1 VNILQAAVRA
11 YQAGELDE
19 ALGMARTV
27 PGKNRADHAMAQALI
42 GNILAK
48 RGDKTGAASAFI
60 RAADDNPAQAPTF
73 LKLAATL
80 YQQAGAIEPL
90 RRIALK
96 AALANQTDAEFVLAM
111 AQIVV
116 EPWDAPARKA
126 AISLIGFLDRH
137 SGPAMFFAVNLLQLH
152 GDSHAVEALL
162 AELEKT
168 LPDDVVIESFRLS
181 SAHNRVDLPTIARH
195 QAMMQHRDDPFTKA
209 LLERES
215 ALSRLL
221 WCEDEALNAH
231 PHLESRALAP
241 SFAARPQ
248 RRTVRA
254 AGERLHIG
262 YLSSDFS
269 AHATMT
275 LFLDGLVAHDRTR
288 FDITLFCHTAP
299 DAAKDQSKMPEVLR
313 REFVSVR
320 HLSDAEAAAEI
331 DRRGVDILVD
341 LKGHTPGA
349 RLAIV
354 NLSSA
359 PIKTTWLGFP
369 GAVHGVDLDYV
380 ISDAI
385 VTPDSAAAF
394 YHEKFCRL
402 PDTYQPNS
410 TTSRPAPKPSTRKQ
424 HGLPDDAFVFA
435 SFNGV
440 QKITPDAVAL
450 WCRILKAVPQSLL
463 WVLSSDQLAQHN
475 LRAAFAIAGIDPARL
490 LFAGRQDYLHHV
502 NRLPLADLAL
512 DTFPYNGHTTT
523 SDMLWAGLPV
533 LTKKGGCFAARVSES
548 LLNAVGLED
557 LVAEDGDDFVVRA
570 TALATN
576 PSHLAEVRQRLVQNL
591 KTAPLFDTIRF
602 TRHLERAYEMMAE
615 RARLNLPPAII
626 DVAVIDMANVNPA
639 IPQESSI

>member
-1 VNILQAAVRA
+1 MSTIQAAVRA
-11 YQAGELDE
+11 YQAGDLDG
-19 ALGMARTV
+19 ALTMARTV
-27 PGKNRADHAMAQALI
+27 PGKNRTEHAMAQALI

-48 RGDKTGAASAFI
+48 QGDKIGAASAFI
-60 RAADDNPAQAPTF
+60 RAAEENAAQAPTF

-80 YQQAGAIEPL
+80 YQQAGAVEPL
-90 RRIALK
+90 RRITLK
-96 AALANQTDAEFVLAM
+96 AALANKTDAEFVLAM

-126 AISLIGFLDRH
+126 AISLIAHLDRR
-137 SGPAMFFAVNLLQLH
+137 SGPAMFFAVNLLQLE
-152 GDSHAVEALL
+152 GDSHGVAALL
-162 AELEKT
+162 AELETT
-168 LPDDVVIESFRLS
+168 LPDDAVIEALRLA

-195 QAMMQHRDDPFTKA
+195 QRMMQNLDDPFA
-209 LLERES
+209 RAVLERES

-221 WCEDEALNAH
+221 WCADEALNAE
-231 PHLESRALAP
+231 PHLESRMLAP

-248 RRTVRA
+248 RRVVRTSN
-254 AGERLHIG
+254 ERLHIG

-275 LFLDGLVAHDRTR
+275 LFLDGLVAHDRSR
-288 FDITLFCHTAP
+288 FEITLFCHTEP
-299 DAAKDQSKMPEVLR
+299 EAAKDQRKMPEVLR
-313 REFVSVR
+313 RDIVSVR

-359 PIKTTWLGFP
+359 PIKATWLGFP

-385 VTPDSAAAF
+385 VTPDSAAPF
-394 YHEKFCRL
+394 YREKFCRL
-402 PDTYQPNS
+402 PETYQPNS
-410 TTSRPAPKPSTRKQ
+410 TGSRPGPKLSTRKQ
-424 HGLPDDAFVFA
+424 HGLPQDAFVFA

-440 QKITPDAVAL
+440 QKITPEAVDL
-450 WCRILKAVPQSLL
+450 WCRILNAVSHSLL
-463 WVLSSDQLAQHN
+463 WVLTSDRLAQQN
-475 LRAAFAIAGIDPARL
+475 LRNAFVCAGIDSSRL
-490 LFAGRQDYLHHV
+490 LFADRQDYLHHV

-533 LTKKGGCFAARVSES
+533 LTKKGSCFAARVSKS
-548 LLNAVGLED
+548 LLNAVGLPD
-557 LVAEDGDDFVVRA
+557 LVAEDGDDFVARA
-570 TALATN
+570 TELAGDPNQLTALRKR
-576 PSHLAEVRQRLVQNL
+576 LAQNL
-591 KTAPLFDTIRF
+591 KIAPLFDTERF
-602 TRHLERAYEMMAE
+602 TRHLECAYEMMAK
-615 RARLNLPPAII
+615 RARAGLAPAPMDVPALPARS
-626 DVAVIDMANVNPA
+626 AAFL
-639 IPQESSI
+639 

>member
-1 VNILQAAVRA
+1 MSILQAAVRA
-11 YQAGELDE
+11 YQAGDLDD
-19 ALGMARTV
+19 ALGKARSV
-27 PGKNRADHAMAQALI
+27 PGKNRAEHAMAQALI

-80 YQQAGAIEPL
+80 YQQAGATEPL

-96 AALANQTDAEFVLAM
+96 AAFANQSDAEFVLAM
-111 AQIVV
+111 AQNVV

-126 AISLIGFLDRH
+126 AISLIAFLDRR
-137 SGPAMFFAVNLLQLH
+137 SGPAMFFAVNLLQLE
-152 GDSHAVEALL
+152 GDSPAVAALL
-162 AELEKT
+162 AELETT
-168 LPDDVVIESFRLS
+168 LPNDAVIETLRLS
-181 SAHNRVDLPTIARH
+181 AAHNLVDLATIARH
-195 QAMMQHRDDPFTKA
+195 QSMMQNLDDPFA
-209 LLERES
+209 RAVLERES
-215 ALSRLL
+215 ALARLL
-221 WCEDEALNAH
+221 WCEDEALNAE
-231 PHLESRALAP
+231 PHRESRALAP
-241 SFAARPQ
+241 SFAARPP
-248 RRTVRA
+248 RRRVRPS
-254 AGERLHIG
+254 GERLHIG

-288 FDITLFCHTAP
+288 FEITLFCHTERE
-299 DAAKDQSKMPEVLR
+299 AAKAQSQMPEVLR
-313 REFVSVR
+313 REIVSVR
-320 HLSDAEAAAEI
+320 DLSDADAAAEI

-359 PIKTTWLGFP
+359 PVKATWLGFP

-385 VTPDSAAAF
+385 VTPDSAAPF

-402 PDTYQPNS
+402 PETYQPNS
-410 TTSRPAPKPSTRKQ
+410 TASRPAPKPSTRKQ

-440 QKITPDAVAL
+440 QKITPEAVTL

-463 WVLSSDQLAQHN
+463 WVLTSDRLAQQN
-475 LRAAFAIAGIDPARL
+475 LRDAFVAAEIDPARL

-533 LTKKGGCFAARVSES
+533 LTKKGNCFAARVSES
-548 LLNAVGLED
+548 LLCAIGLQE
-557 LVAEDGDDFVVRA
+557 LVAKDGDDFV
-570 TALATN
+570 ALATAFASDA
-576 PSHLAEVRQRLVQNL
+576 SHLAELRQRLAKNI

-602 TRHLERAYEMMAE
+602 TRHLERAYDMMAD
-615 RARLNLPPAII
+615 RARAGLAPAHMDVPALP
-626 DVAVIDMANVNPA
+626 VEVGTLL
-639 IPQESSI
+639 

>member
-1 VNILQAAVRA
+1 MSTIQAAVRA
-11 YQAGELDE
+11 YQAGDLDG
-19 ALGMARTV
+19 ALTIARTV
-27 PGKNRADHAMAQALI
+27 PGKSLADHAMAQALI

-48 RGDKTGAASAFI
+48 QGDKIGAASAFV
-60 RAADDNPAQAPTF
+60 RAAEENAAQAPTF

-80 YQQAGAIEPL
+80 YQQAGAVEPL

-96 AALANQTDAEFVLAM
+96 AALANKSDAEFVLAM
-111 AQIVV
+111 AQTVV

-126 AISLIGFLDRH
+126 AISLIAHLDRR
-137 SGPAMFFAVNLLQLH
+137 SGPAMFFAVNLLQLE
-152 GDSHAVEALL
+152 GDSHGVATLL
-162 AELEKT
+162 AELEIT
-168 LPDDVVIESFRLS
+168 LPDDAVIEALRLA

-195 QAMMQHRDDPFTKA
+195 QTMMQNLDDPFA
-209 LLERES
+209 RAVLERES

-221 WCEDEALNAH
+221 WCEDEAVNAE
-231 PHLESRALAP
+231 PHRESRMLAP

-248 RRTVRA
+248 RRVVRTSN
-254 AGERLHIG
+254 ERLHIG

-275 LFLDGLVAHDRTR
+275 LFLDGLVAHDRSR
-288 FDITLFCHTAP
+288 FEITLFCHTEP
-299 DAAKDQSKMPEVLR
+299 EAAKDQSKMPEVLR
-313 REFVSVR
+313 SDIVSVR

-359 PIKTTWLGFP
+359 PIKATWLGFP

-385 VTPDSAAAF
+385 VTPDSAAPF
-394 YHEKFCRL
+394 YQEKFCRL
-402 PDTYQPNS
+402 PETYQPNS
-410 TTSRPAPKPSTRKQ
+410 TGSRPAPKPSTRKQ
-424 HGLPDDAFVFA
+424 HGLPEDAFVFA

-440 QKITPDAVAL
+440 QKITPKAVDL
-450 WCRILKAVPQSLL
+450 WCRILNAVPHSLL
-463 WVLSSDQLAQHN
+463 WVLTSDRLAQQN
-475 LRAAFAIAGIDPARL
+475 LRNAFAGGGIDPARL
-490 LFAGRQDYLHHV
+490 LFADRQDYLHHV

-533 LTKKGGCFAARVSES
+533 LTKKGSCFGARVSES
-548 LLNAVGLED
+548 LLNAVGLPE
-557 LVAEDGDDFVVRA
+557 LVAEDGDDFVARA
-570 TALATN
+570 TELAGDPNQLTAL
-576 PSHLAEVRQRLVQNL
+576 RQRLAQNL
-591 KTAPLFDTIRF
+591 KIAPLFDTERF
-602 TRHLERAYEMMAE
+602 TRHLECAYEMMAE
-615 RARLNLPPAII
+615 RARAGLAPAPMDVPALPARS
-626 DVAVIDMANVNPA
+626 AAFL
-639 IPQESSI
+639 